1 MTDIIDYTPA
11 LNFASRNQGFS
22 IMAQSFSVVRQID
35 LKFFFGPLQLVLG
48 LVPEW

>member
-1 MTDIIDYTPA
+1 MKYIIDYTSP

-22 IMAQSFSVVRQID
+22 KMALSFSVVRQID

-48 LVPEW
+48 QVPEW